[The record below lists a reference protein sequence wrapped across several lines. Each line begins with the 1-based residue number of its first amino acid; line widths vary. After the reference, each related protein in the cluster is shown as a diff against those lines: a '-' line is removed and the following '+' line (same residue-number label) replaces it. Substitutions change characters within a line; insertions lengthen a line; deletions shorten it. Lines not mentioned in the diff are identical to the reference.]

1 MGSCSRFQNR
11 NYQSIQ
17 ELNKQVQQQ
26 QAMIEALKKDN
37 EELKT
42 LLKKLIEKN

>member
-1 MGSCSRFQNR
+1 
-11 NYQSIQ
+11 
-17 ELNKQVQQQ
+17 VQQQ